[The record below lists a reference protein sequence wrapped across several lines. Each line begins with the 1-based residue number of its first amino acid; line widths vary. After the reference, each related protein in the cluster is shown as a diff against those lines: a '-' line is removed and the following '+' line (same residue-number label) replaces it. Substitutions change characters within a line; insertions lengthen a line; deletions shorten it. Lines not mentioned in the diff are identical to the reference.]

1 MESAHRNLS
10 LSDLLLMSPTVA
22 ILLAQEGIATGAI
35 YALLAMALILVFA
48 VTKIPFIPI
57 GEFVVYTALTLVA
70 IQANQVPRTIW
81 LLIAAGGIAFI
92 ADIAAFVR
100 DRVADG
106 GMAPLWLSAAQNL
119 LLPAVIA
126 AIVIILSQQARIMP
140 VDMLMAVLIVVP
152 LAPIIY
158 RLAYQPLVSANPLVL
173 FMVSIAVHFVMVGLG
188 LNLFGLDGDRAEP
201 YADWQLEFSGQI
213 VRGQVVMVL
222 TATVILMVILYL
234 FFARTVPG
242 KALRAVAVNRI
253 GAQLVG
259 IGTATSGKLA
269 ITLAC
274 LIAALCGLLISPG
287 VTLNYLSGE
296 LIGLKG
302 FVAAVLGG
310 FISPPLAVAGAF
322 VVGLLESYTS
332 FWASALKDVIVF
344 SLIIPILLLR
354 TFASRSDM
362 GEH

>member
-1 MESAHRNLS
+1 MN
-10 LSDLLLMSPTVA
+10 PTVA
-22 ILLAQEGIATGAI
+22 LLLAQDGIATGAI
-35 YALLAMALILVFA
+35 YALLAMALVLVFA

-57 GEFVVYTALTLVA
+57 GEFVVYTALTLVV
-70 IQANQVPRTIW
+70 IQANQVPRTVW
-81 LLIAAGGIAFI
+81 LLIAASCIAFI
-92 ADIAAFVR
+92 TDIVAFVR
-100 DRVADG
+100 ERDRAASG
-106 GMAPLWLSAAQNL
+106 GIAPLWLSAAQNL

-126 AIVIILSQQARIMP
+126 AIVTMLSQQPRIMP

-188 LNLFGLDGDRAEP
+188 LNLFGPDGDRAEP
-201 YADWQLEFSGQI
+201 YADWQLELSGQI

-222 TATVILMVILYL
+222 VAAVVLMVILYL

-310 FISPPLAVAGAF
+310 FVSYPLAVAGAF

-332 FWASALKDVIVF
+332 FWASALKEVIVF
-344 SLIIPILLLR
+344 SMIIPILLLR